1 MSLFNET
8 AEADNVSQNAV
19 RVPAFSSRIG
29 FAEHGF
35 RFNVHNSKCVTQTE

>member
-8 AEADNVSQNAV
+8 VEADNVSQNAV
-19 RVPAFSSRIG
+19 RVPAFSSHIG

-35 RFNVHNSKCVTQTE
+35 RLNVYNSKCVTQTK